1 MRSAPLTVK
10 GLGEGKSCSNREVA
24 WQKDKPCQMSGFC
37 IYMLSV
43 FCDNE
48 VDREPAE
55 DIEKA
60 N

>member
-1 MRSAPLTVK
+1 MLCMGGGMIRRI
-10 GLGEGKSCSNREVA
+10 N
-24 WQKDKPCQMSGFC
+24 PCQVSGFC
-37 IYMLSV
+37 IYTLSG
-43 FCDNE
+43 FCNNE

>member
-1 MRSAPLTVK
+1 MLCPGVRMMR
-10 GLGEGKSCSNREVA
+10 RI
-24 WQKDKPCQMSGFC
+24 KPCQVSGFC
-37 IYMLSV
+37 IYTLSG
-43 FCDNE
+43 FCNNE